1 MFDRQRLISSLIALG
16 YLSAMWRH
24 KGWDGVIALIIPLIV
39 ALGLI
44 WYAGTISRNSKLF
57 SGWRGRIT
65 GPTPPAAV
73 RALGWMLLLLPLAVI
88 AIQWVRAA

>member
-1 MFDRQRLISSLIALG
+1 MFDRQRLISGVIALS

-24 KGWDGVIALIIPLIV
+24 KGWDGVVALTIPLIV

-44 WYAGTISRNSKLF
+44 WYSGTISRNAKVF
-57 SGWRGRIT
+57 SGWRGRFT

-73 RALGWMLLLLPLAVI
+73 RALGWMLLLLPLVVI
-88 AIQWVRAA
+88 AIQWLRGS